1 MIKLEKSQGGVRLK
15 DPENLVPTVF
25 RCYNCNCIVRK
36 LEDTHSYVIMTVS
49 KDVIEGKI
57 PPCSFCSKLI
67 KAQGI
72 NY

>member
-36 LEDTHSYVIMTVS
+36 LEDTHSYVI
-49 KDVIEGKI
+49 IFEGKI